1 MAEIQVLIALP
12 EEIRTGDAYEALCDF
27 ARYPDLADSVL
38 SVACGAHSETGE
50 AVSTWNVKFREGI
63 LQWTEIDHFHERD
76 KTIGFELLEGDLD
89 QFSGQWSVVEGLGQP
104 PAIRFQAEFNL
115 GIPSLSHIL
124 DPLAVESLGGS
135 VRQIVAGLVSML
147 EGCPPLPPGARTLRR
162 STQPI
167 GDGPC

>member
-12 EEIRTGDAYEALCDF
+12 EEIRTGDAYAALCEF

-38 SVACGAHSETGE
+38 SVTCGAHSETGQ

-63 LQWTEIDHFHERD
+63 LQWTEIDHFLERD
-76 KTIGFELLEGDLD
+76 KTIRFELLEGDLD
-89 QFSGQWSVVEGLGQP
+89 QFSGQWSVVEEHGQT

-124 DPLAVESLGGS
+124 DPLAIESLGGN

-147 EGCPPLPPGARTLRR
+147 EGCPPVDLAARTLHLG
-162 STQPI
+162 TQSI